1 MALSARP
8 QFGGAF
14 AAGGRGDSIIPPLH
28 RARCSSSRRKAG
40 EQSRQEVYPGEDA
53 AAGGGDPK
61 EHSALPDGDGY
72 GGPGRTGSG
81 RAEEAAPARADC
93 RPDQVLT
100 QLQMRARNNFRGP
113 SRTRFAIENK
123 AAV

>member
-1 MALSARP
+1 
-8 QFGGAF
+8 
-14 AAGGRGDSIIPPLH
+14 
-28 RARCSSSRRKAG
+28 
-40 EQSRQEVYPGEDA
+40 PGEDA

-113 SRTRFAIENK
+113 ARTRFAIENK
-123 AAV
+123 AAVNERRVFQSVYTITVKRAAAVPVPSAYKILPAELF